1 MIDVRNGLSYRYD
14 RTDFLAALEN
24 IDTHFLA
31 ALTKIKT
38 DFSNRLNEDMAC
50 FSLA

>member
-1 MIDVRNGLSYRYD
+1 MFQMIDVRNGLSYRYD

-31 ALTKIKT
+31 ARTKIKT
-38 DFSNRLNEDMAC
+38 DFKTRLTED
-50 FSLA
+50 FS